1 VIYIVGSGP
10 AGVACAHA
18 LVSRGI
24 PATLLD
30 AGIEMEPDLRQVLTT
45 LSAQPQSAWN
55 AADVERI
62 KRPTEVSNR
71 AIPLKAAYGSLFPYR
86 HAAKRLSFEVHGVD
100 AAPSYARG
108 GFSNV
113 WGATVL
119 RYHARDIVDWP
130 IRADEL
136 APHYR
141 AVAQLMP
148 IAERKDRLA
157 AEFPL
162 FTDGSEPLKA
172 SRQADAL
179 MRDLEANADALER
192 DGWRFGRSRLAVV
205 ADAAGSGGGCVYCGL
220 CLYGCPYGLI
230 YNASATLE
238 ELRRSDGFTYRP
250 DVVVSR
256 VEESGGRVRILG
268 EHRTSG
274 EALSFDAD
282 RVYLA
287 AGVFNTTAILL
298 ASLDA
303 YDVPVPVLDSQLF
316 LVPMLRFEGVPAVAE
331 EPLYTLSQI
340 FFELTKPSIS
350 PKTIHM
356 QVYSYNDWYVT
367 AIKRRIGPL
376 FPLARPFMTG
386 LLSRLMA
393 VQGYLPSE
401 LSPHIK
407 ATLRRS
413 GAGHALVLEA
423 EGNERSAAG
432 IDEIVGT
439 LRRHRRH
446 LRAVALTPLL
456 ERGGPGRGYHTGGS
470 FPMRAQPSRFESDRW
485 GRPYGFER
493 VHVVDATVFPSIPSG
508 PITISVM
515 ANAHRIVTECA
526 GS

>member
-1 VIYIVGSGP
+1 MPV
-10 AGVACAHA
+10 
-18 LVSRGI
+18 
-24 PATLLD
+24 TLLD

-45 LSAQPQSAWN
+45 LSAQPPSAWS

-62 KRPTEVSNR
+62 KRPTEVSDR

-86 HAAKRLSFEVHGVD
+86 HAARRLSFEAHGVD
-100 AAPSYARG
+100 ASPSYARG

-113 WGATVL
+113 WGASVL
-119 RYHARDIVDWP
+119 PYHARDIVDWP

-136 APHYR
+136 APHYA
-141 AVAQLMP
+141 AVAQLMH

-157 AEFPL
+157 REFPL
-162 FTDGSEPLKA
+162 FTDGSHPLKA
-172 SRQADAL
+172 SQQAVAL
-179 MRDLEANADALER
+179 MRDLEANAEALER
-192 DGWRFGRSRLAVV
+192 DGWHFGHSRLAVQ
-205 ADAAGSGGGCVYCGL
+205 ADAAGAGGGCVYCGL

-230 YNASATLE
+230 YNSSSTLQQ
-238 ELRRSDGFTYRP
+238 LRRADSFTYRP

-256 VEESGGRVRILG
+256 VEESGGGVRILG
-268 EHRTSG
+268 ENRTSG
-274 EALSFDAD
+274 EAVSFDAD
-282 RVYLA
+282 RVLLA

-316 LVPMLRFEGVPAVAE
+316 LVPTLRFQGVPAVAE
-331 EPLYTLSQI
+331 EPLYTLAQI

-350 PKTIHM
+350 AKTIHL
-356 QVYSYNDWYVT
+356 QVYTYNDWYAA
-367 AIKRRIGPL
+367 AIKRRIGAL
-376 FPLARPFMTG
+376 FPLARPWLTL

-401 LSPHIK
+401 LSPHIT

-413 GAGHALVLEA
+413 GAGHTLVLEA
-423 EGNERSAAG
+423 EGHARSSSA

-439 LRRHRRH
+439 LRSHRRH

-456 ERGGPGRGYHTGGS
+456 ERGAPGRGYHTGGS
-470 FPMRAQPSRFESDRW
+470 FPMRAQPTRFESDRW
-485 GRPYGFER
+485 GRPFGFER
-493 VHVVDATVFPSIPSG
+493 VHVVDASVFSSIPSG
-508 PITISVM
+508 PITFSVM
-515 ANAHRIVTECA
+515 ANAHRIATECA